1 MSVVAIP
8 QTAARA
14 APRNLGDRILRGA
27 LRRAALTLVLLVV
40 AIVVEMLRTAV
51 PAFRAFGWR
60 FLVTSTWDPVAE
72 NFGALPFVY
81 GTLVSSLIALVIAV
95 PLGLGAAIFLAE
107 LAPVP
112 IRSPI
117 AFLVEL

>member
-27 LRRAALTLVLLVV
+27 LRLAALTLVLLVV

-51 PAFRAFGWR
+51 PAFRPCGWR
-60 FLVTSTWDPVAE
+60 FLVTSTWGPVAE
-72 NFGALPFVY
+72 RFGVVPSRS
-81 GTLVSSLIALVIAV
+81 GTGCSSLRPPLIAV
-95 PLGLGAAIFLAE
+95 PLGLGSAIYLAV
-107 LAPVP
+107 LAP
-112 IRSPI
+112 
-117 AFLVEL
+117 AW